1 MALKTRY
8 SPLQHFSLDNFFT
21 TIGELSPRNK
31 VVAMAIAGAALVL
44 TLFLPLSLVSGKVGS
59 LKKEITSG
67 QKGYKQVVDK
77 IADYEAIRA
86 EMTALEGKFGRP
98 AGSLTSRIDG
108 VARQAGLN
116 VDQLKEKAP
125 QETDFLEINSI
136 EVKLSGVNLPQLME
150 FLYNVENDKASP
162 MRVRRL
168 QVKPKFA
175 NRQLLDVNLE
185 VATFILKKEI

>member
-1 MALKTRY
+1 MARK
-8 SPLQHFSLDNFFT
+8 
-21 TIGELSPRNK
+21 
-31 VVAMAIAGAALVL
+31 
-44 TLFLPLSLVSGKVGS
+44 
-59 LKKEITSG
+59 
-67 QKGYKQVVDK
+67 
-77 IADYEAIRA
+77 
-86 EMTALEGKFGRP
+86 
-98 AGSLTSRIDG
+98 
-108 VARQAGLN
+108 AGLN

-150 FLYNVENDKASP
+150 FMYKVEKEKGWR